1 MIRRWMIL
9 VRLKSNQTAMKN
21 WDLRVLFGQGGAW
34 WTHFASAAG
43 STLEAPSVFRNS
55 NFKTKHAFVSSRQ
68 EKAVI
73 LSFVKKLL
81 CGWWVGSLFRIQ
93 PNQNKNWK
101 ITNCS
106 NQNSLDYV
114 WVIFFS
120 KIPWFGLICD
130 LGFEDRIKLNH
141 LSVLKCV
148 KFQEIYIMCK

>member
-1 MIRRWMIL
+1 MRQRWKIEIWGFCWVEVGL
-9 VRLKSNQTAMKN
+9 DAAAFFNVR
-21 WDLRVLFGQGGAW
+21 
-34 WTHFASAAG
+34 
-43 STLEAPSVFRNS
+43 EVFRNS